1 MTGPGPAPTRSK
13 IANLLGHLWK
23 TIRLRY
29 STGMTWKTL
38 LRAGPFQLLAACGSL
53 YITALVTAQPCL
65 AEPIPTPP
73 TQSQPSKVGL
83 PQALGINELKL
94 QMAESTYKLRPS
106 IKTLSDL
113 ISSLEEVINA
123 TCLAQLP
130 RTLSFPGKPSDPT
143 CVGYM
148 ERLLE
153 LYPENPVGL
162 CLRDGIDA
170 PSCADAYKKQAV
182 AVYDPSQHDGGLSD
196 PSLRIGLT
204 RQEDEK
210 LQLLSEALA
219 NLNQQYQSTQDA
231 PEKQRLVDQ
240 ATDIYDQA
248 LAISCRITGTTLIQ
262 TSETF
267 DPSSDA
273 EIRDIR
279 QKLLPLPQ
287 SVREDHQ
294 GRMLSQAEEKLKG
307 MKVGSADWKR
317 QQGVIQTI
325 KRPDLEPI
333 PLASSLQRT
342 RLVLATCAQFIQEA
356 AAATQGFPAP
366 TCHKDGWYTPQCI
379 QALKSWR
386 SLKAQ
391 RKAVLSG
398 TPGAPARPTSV
409 ISTF

>member
-1 MTGPGPAPTRSK
+1 
-13 IANLLGHLWK
+13 
-23 TIRLRY
+23 
-29 STGMTWKTL
+29 MTWKTL
-38 LRAGPFQLLAACGSL
+38 LRAVPNQLLAAYSSL
-53 YITALVTAQPCL
+53 AVAALVTTQPVC
-65 AEPIPTPP
+65 AEPTPTPSP
-73 TQSQPSKVGL
+73 HTQPSKLGL
-83 PQALGINELKL
+83 PQALGISELKL
-94 QMAESTYKLRPS
+94 QMAESTYQLRPS
-106 IKTLSDL
+106 IKTLSDI

-123 TCLAQLP
+123 TCLAQLL

-143 CVGYM
+143 CAGYM

-153 LYPENPVGL
+153 LHPENPVGL
-162 CLRDGIDA
+162 CLRDGFDA
-170 PSCADAYKKQAV
+170 PSCTEAYKKQSV
-182 AVYDPSQHDGGLSD
+182 AVYDPSQHDGVLSD

-210 LQLLSEALA
+210 LHQLSEELA
-219 NLNQQYQSTQDA
+219 RLNQQYQATQDG
-231 PEKQRLVDQ
+231 PEKQRLIDQ
-240 ATDIYDQA
+240 ATEIYDQA
-248 LAISCRITGTTLIQ
+248 LATACRITGVTLIQ

-267 DPSSDA
+267 DPSSDPEVR
-273 EIRDIR
+273 EIRD
-279 QKLLPLPQ
+279 KLLPLPQ

-294 GRMLSQAEEKLKG
+294 ERMLTQAEEKLRG
-307 MKVGSADWKR
+307 MKAGSADWKR

-325 KRPDLEPI
+325 KRPDLEPV
-333 PLASSLQRT
+333 PSASSLQRT

-386 SLKAQ
+386 ALKAQ

-398 TPGAPARPTSV
+398 TPSAPAKPTSI